1 MTRVKEESESAGL
14 RLIKKKNAKL
24 MASGPI
30 ASWQLGGG
38 KVQVVTD
45 FLFLVCKSLWTV
57 AAAMKSEY
65 DCFLAG
71 KR

>member
-1 MTRVKEESESAGL
+1 MRVKEESESAGL
-14 RLIKKKNAKL
+14 RLKKKAKL

-30 ASWQLGGG
+30 ASWQIGGG